1 MREYFNHKLVS
12 SLADWREASVL
23 NGDRVLM
30 RYGRF
35 FTSVD
40 FLVSYK
46 KKLALIVIIDGI
58 HMAAP
63 HDVKYQQELA
73 ESLREKI
80 IHIEHADTCCIIV
93 CGRHK
98 LSGLLEGV
106 VDMTG
111 IYDHEKCFERTFEY
125 MKKELCLPALTGPEE
140 VNVGCGWWRS
150 LRLRRKRSNGRIIP
164 VCAVNKE
171 PFAVTH
177 AKVLGILNGKK
188 GQHVFSSNQVGITD
202 KHQPY
207 GKLEG

>member
-1 MREYFNHKLVS
+1 MREYFDHKLVS

-35 FTSVD
+35 YTSVD

-46 KKLALIVIIDGI
+46 KKSALIVIIDGI

-63 HDVKYQQELA
+63 QDVKYQQELA

-80 IHIEHADTCCIIV
+80 IQTEHADTCCIIV

-98 LSGLLEGV
+98 LGGLLEGV

-111 IYDHEKCFERTFEY
+111 IYNHEKCFERTFEY
-125 MKKELCLPALTGPEE
+125 MKKELQLPSPTGPEE
-140 VNVGCGWWRS
+140 ANVGCGWWRS
-150 LRLRRKRSNGRIIP
+150 LRLRRKRSNVHIVP
-164 VCAVNKE
+164 FTAVNKV
-171 PFAVTH
+171 PFAITH
-177 AKVLGILNGKK
+177 TKVLGILNNK
-188 GQHVFSSNQVGITD
+188 GRSATYTSPHIKITD
-202 KHQPY
+202 KHIPY
-207 GKLEG
+207 GTLHT